1 MPELDDVPD
10 AVLASE
16 DRLADLASSGLLDE
30 SVTTALDALTAVAH
44 TALGHGTTALVTAV
58 TADRQIVVS
67 MAGGNPHRPQPAPV
81 PLSDSLCKHVVVT
94 GEPYV
99 DGAVADDAADPGK
112 WARLG
117 VGAYAGFPLRGP
129 RGTVLGAVCVVTSE
143 SRAWTSLDLQV
154 MRSLT
159 TAAEF
164 VVEMLAIARQER
176 LARLSGAVPL
186 EPRARVQHGLRT
198 PLTSL
203 LGFLELLIDGSVGD
217 FTDAQLVALDRC
229 HRNALELRDA
239 VDRLGTLE
247 G

>member
-1 MPELDDVPD
+1 MLGVDDSGD
-10 AVLASE
+10 RIGSTE
-16 DRLADLASSGLLDE
+16 RLADLEASGLLDE
-30 SVTTALDALTAVAH
+30 SIISALDALTNVAH
-44 TALGHGTTALVTAV
+44 TALGHDTTALVTAV
-58 TADRQIVVS
+58 TADQQVVVS
-67 MAGGNPHRPQPAPV
+67 MAGGDPQRPQPAPV

-99 DGAVADDAADPGK
+99 DGAVADDALDPGK

-129 RGTVLGAVCVVTSE
+129 RGTVLGAVCVVSPHP
-143 SRAWTSLDLQV
+143 RDWTALDLQV

-164 VVEMLAIARQER
+164 VVSMLALARQER

-186 EPRARVQHGLRT
+186 EPLARVQHGLRT

-217 FTDAQLVALDRC
+217 FTDVQLTALDRC

-239 VDRLGTLE
+239 VDLLGTLE

>member
-1 MPELDDVPD
+1 MSGVDDG
-10 AVLASE
+10 SE
-16 DRLADLASSGLLDE
+16 RIGSAERLADLEASGLLDAPILA
-30 SVTTALDALTAVAH
+30 ALDALTNVAH
-44 TALGHGTTALVTAV
+44 AALGPDTTALVTAI
-58 TADRQIVVS
+58 TADRQVVVS
-67 MAGGNPHRPQPAPV
+67 MADARPTRPSPDPV
-81 PLSDSLCKHVVVT
+81 PLSDSMCKNVVIT
-94 GEPYV
+94 GEPHV
-99 DGAVADDAADPGK
+99 DAAVADDAADPGK
-112 WARLG
+112 WSRLG

-129 RGTVLGAVCVVTSE
+129 RGTVLGAVCVVSPHP
-143 SRAWTSLDLQV
+143 RDWTALDLQV

-164 VVEMLAIARQER
+164 VVSMLALARQER

-186 EPRARVQHGLRT
+186 EPLARVQHGLRT

-217 FTDAQLVALDRC
+217 FTDDQLTALDRC

-239 VDRLGTLE
+239 VDVLGTLE